1 MFVFRFQFH
10 CLSEMNMESSRS
22 DLRKFISCFASN
34 MLLSVTEVNIYY
46 KSINFTGHILLLLQL
61 IVIDL

>member
-1 MFVFRFQFH
+1 
-10 CLSEMNMESSRS
+10 
-22 DLRKFISCFASN
+22 

-61 IVIDL
+61 IVIDLWHWIYSYLCF